1 MRNQINSI
9 LQQPEPITT
18 QITNNEEPTTTTT
31 ITTTITTTNIP
42 NNSVNNHVEL
52 QQQQQQQQQTTN
64 DSPDFLLKPNPFN
77 LPTNLTSSS
86 INHFNSTTTPTTIP
100 MSSINQPNQNHVS
113 GNYRVSAFGVS
124 DHQSSHLIHPGMVHG
139 KPGGGDCAKLCPRH
153 QRMANEG
160 TNRQLQAE
168 IETLPVSDQEAINTA
183 WGLFSSSNTQR
194 RRLILSGLLTICC
207 PSQLTF
213 LTDSLKKVCRIDP
226 FSRLPK
232 EISLKI
238 LLYFDAFSLGK
249 AAQVSKLWMKLA
261 DDDLIW
267 RSMCEQHIEKKC
279 QKCGWGLPLME
290 KRKRIDQQRS
300 SSRSGQSDE
309 KLHEPLGSNDHD
321 HENHHHQ
328 KKRICTRDEVD
339 QRSMITSTSTS
350 TSSTMTN
357 PIHLPVPNP
366 IPTIPTSPC
375 RTPTKPWKMVYTER
389 LALER
394 NWRKGIYH
402 ETILTGH
409 TDSIT
414 CLQLEEHFSSP
425 SWPILMTGS
434 WDRTIRVWNL
444 ETKETVNV
452 LRGHTR
458 GIRCL
463 QFDKSK
469 LITGAMDGVLKIWN
483 WRTGECMRTIEAH
496 EDGVVCLKFDEEI
509 LASGS
514 ADGTIRIWNF
524 KTGGGFVLRGHR
536 EWVNSVELWS
546 PSIPPPSSTTT
557 TTTTSSST
565 SIPNTGKLLF
575 SASDDGLIKVW
586 NLDRRETVRVLEGHM
601 AQVQSIKVI
610 TIDPLENEEQDGTGA
625 GNGLELEPILK
636 DGKRGKTPVLVSGSL
651 DNCLKLWDLEKGVC
665 RRTMFGHIQGVWNV
679 DADRLRVVSGSHD
692 RSLKIWDRITG
703 KCIHTI
709 VGHRGAVMAIGLS
722 DDKIISGGDDGEV
735 RIWSFAPV
743 ENLTRLHHHHFDR
756 KSLQLQLDHQLQHD
770 QQLIRDEEKIEGDGE
785 RDGIEEQEKI
795 EETEKIGETDEIE
808 ETERIEGKGKGKG
821 KGKEV

>member
-1 MRNQINSI
+1 MRTSNQSNNQ
-9 LQQPEPITT
+9 LITKD
-18 QITNNEEPTTTTT
+18 TTTTT
-31 ITTTITTTNIP
+31 TTTTDTIQ
-42 NNSVNNHVEL
+42 NNNNNHVQLPL
-52 QQQQQQQQQTTN
+52 QQIN
-64 DSPDFLLKPNPFN
+64 SPDFLLNPNPFN
-77 LPTNLTSSS
+77 FIPNNTSTTSIDFNQPSSS
-86 INHFNSTTTPTTIP
+86 STI
-100 MSSINQPNQNHVS
+100 SISNQSQNQHHMNQTSS

-124 DHQSSHLIHPGMVHG
+124 DHQSSHLIHPGMVNG

-168 IETLPVSDQEAINTA
+168 IETLPESDQEAINTA

-207 PSQLTF
+207 PSQLRF

-238 LLYFDAFSLGK
+238 LCYVDAISLGK
-249 AAQVSKLWMKLA
+249 SAQVSRLWKKLS

-267 RSMCEQHIEKKC
+267 RLMCEQHIEKKC
-279 QKCGWGLPLME
+279 TKCGWGLPLME
-290 KRKRIDQQRS
+290 KRKRMDPSTSTIKSKETHDQT
-300 SSRSGQSDE
+300 SDSIH
-309 KLHEPLGSNDHD
+309 LHPN
-321 HENHHHQ
+321 
-328 KKRICTRDEVD
+328 KRICQRDDGETD
-339 QRSMITSTSTS
+339 LIASTSTTTS
-350 TSSTMTN
+350 TKFTN
-357 PIHLPVPNP
+357 PIRSPNPPNP
-366 IPTIPTSPC
+366 IPTPTC

-394 NWRKGIYH
+394 NWRKGIYE
-402 ETILTGH
+402 ETILSGH

-414 CLQLEEHFSSP
+414 CLQLEEHFTSP

-444 ETKETVNV
+444 ETKETMNV
-452 LRGHTR
+452 LKGHTR

-469 LITGAMDGVLKIWN
+469 LITGAMDGNLKIWN
-483 WRTGECMRTIEAH
+483 WRTGECMRSIQAH
-496 EDGVVCLKFDEEI
+496 EEGVVCLKFDEEI

-536 EWVNSVELWS
+536 EWVNSVEIWS
-546 PSIPPPSSTTT
+546 PSNPIHSTTT
-557 TTTTSSST
+557 ST
-565 SIPNTGKLLF
+565 
-575 SASDDGLIKVW
+575 ASDDGLIKVW

-601 AQVQSIKVI
+601 AQVQSIKLI
-610 TIDPLENEEQDGTGA
+610 TIDEVENDEQVETNGDG
-625 GNGLELEPILK
+625 NEDQLEPIFGNGVL
-636 DGKRGKTPVLVSGSL
+636 RGKKPVLVSGSL
-651 DNCLKLWDLEKGVC
+651 DNCLKVWDLEKGRC

-709 VGHRGAVMAIGLS
+709 VGHRGAVMTIGLS

-743 ENLTRLHHHHFDR
+743 EHGLRLHQHHLNQ
-756 KSLQLQLDHQLQHD
+756 LQLQHDHQLQHD
-770 QQLIRDEEKIEGDGE
+770 QQLQLDQQLQHQHDHQDLNEDEEKYEDLNRDEDKDEDKDKIKVCEIE
-785 RDGIEEQEKI
+785 Q
-795 EETEKIGETDEIE
+795 TEKN
-808 ETERIEGKGKGKG
+808 EGIQNIQGNDNGKG
-821 KGKEV
+821 KGKEVLE